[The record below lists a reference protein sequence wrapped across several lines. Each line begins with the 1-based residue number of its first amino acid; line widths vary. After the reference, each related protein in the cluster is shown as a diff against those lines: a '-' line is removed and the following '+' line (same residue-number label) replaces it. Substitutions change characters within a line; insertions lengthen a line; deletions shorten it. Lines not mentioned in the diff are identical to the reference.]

1 MLILVDNTAF
11 RINAFAVNFDE
22 TWKPFSITDSA
33 LLHATLCLVAQH
45 EDLLAGRESE
55 ENLFHKGEVMRLMNG
70 RLRESGREISDADV
84 TTVAML
90 VVLEVR
96 CSFGFGRNEMADSW
110 TLEYEWDI

>member
-96 CSFGFGRNEMADSW
+96 LFFFPDFGGMGW
-110 TLEYEWDI
+110 LTCGL

>member
-55 ENLFHKGEVMRLMNG
+55 ENLFHKGE
-70 RLRESGREISDADV
+70 ISDADV

-96 CSFGFGRNEMADSW
+96 LFFFSDLGGMGWLTSGF
-110 TLEYEWDI
+110 

>member
-1 MLILVDNTAF
+1 M
-11 RINAFAVNFDE
+11 
-22 TWKPFSITDSA
+22 
-33 LLHATLCLVAQH
+33 AQH

-70 RLRESGREISDADV
+70 RLRDSGREISDADV

-96 CSFGFGRNEMADSW
+96 LFFFPDFGGMGW
-110 TLEYEWDI
+110 LTCGL